1 MVEIASELGFF
12 LLYDIMTGA
21 AELAAPV
28 MLLEQLPLHFYNTL
42 IRLEHI

>member
-12 LLYDIMTGA
+12 SALRHHDGA
-21 AELAAPV
+21 AELAAHV
-28 MLLEQLPLHFYNTL
+28 MLLEQLPLHFDDTL